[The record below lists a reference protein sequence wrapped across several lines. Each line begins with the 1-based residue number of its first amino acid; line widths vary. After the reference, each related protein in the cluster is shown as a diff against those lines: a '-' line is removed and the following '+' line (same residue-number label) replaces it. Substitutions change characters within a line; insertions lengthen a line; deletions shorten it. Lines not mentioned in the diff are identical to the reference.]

1 MDPHP
6 LATTTKPSKSGGGQ
20 ATMTVA
26 VPQDSNKRKVQR
38 NEATSCAKL
47 QGRAWRSQGKKKQSE
62 WGSAPHTISAIRGT
76 TMPVLEGWKHIT
88 NDPYVLSIVSKG
100 YRLRFTSPPLLRKAP
115 WEIRS
120 PKGPQKIQGMQ
131 EQILYRLCFNRSN
144 HQSTSGY
151 SRVLLERIPPNIQ
164 GSGDNRTCVQNILP
178 DSFVVHR
185 SVPVHGITQLGLRPH
200 PTGSIT
206 HEALTTI
213 LSCIR
218 SDKLVFSTMSIK
230 PLVLANLLRHWQD
243 LFFLTSGIPIR
254 PFQAEFTIFTD
265 AFTQG

>member
-1 MDPHP
+1 MVYPVVPSQTYSTKPYTGHGKSFRKGGSSYRRGDRDRIRMDPHP
-6 LATTTKPSKSGGGQ
+6 SATATKPSKSGDGQ
-20 ATMTVA
+20 ATMTVT

-62 WGSAPHTISAIRGT
+62 WGRAPPPPQSVSDGGT

-120 PKGPQKIQGMQ
+120 PKGPQKIQRMR
-131 EQILYRLCFNRSN
+131 EQILYPLCFNRSN

-151 SRVLLERIPPNIQ
+151 FRVLLERIP
-164 GSGDNRTCVQNILP
+164 G
-178 DSFVVHR
+178 
-185 SVPVHGITQLGLRPH
+185 
-200 PTGSIT
+200 
-206 HEALTTI
+206 
-213 LSCIR
+213 
-218 SDKLVFSTMSIK
+218 
-230 PLVLANLLRHWQD
+230 
-243 LFFLTSGIPIR
+243 
-254 PFQAEFTIFTD
+254 
-265 AFTQG
+265 TQGISRVASSINRLKTTENPHENYLRIIYMTSQKCSL